1 VRSSDG
7 KIGQSVSDL
16 NIAYHAGNW
25 TYNQYSVGIEH
36 EGYVSDPSWFTDAMY
51 RSSARLAAFL
61 VDRYG
66 IPLDRQHIV
75 GHNEVPGATHTGP
88 GRYWDWDKYL
98 GYVRQYSD
106 GGGSGGYEQ
115 IVDNTT
121 SGRFAASGRW
131 SVSSWS
137 GEKYGRNYRYTRPAA
152 TNDTARYK
160 FKIPSTGRY
169 TVQSWWPSTSGYNA
183 ATPIGIS
190 TTSGLRWVRV
200 DQRHNGGQWVDV
212 GTFEMAAGDREN
224 VRVSRW
230 TSGGY
235 VVADAMRVVS
245 T

>member
-1 VRSSDG
+1 
-7 KIGQSVSDL
+7 
-16 NIAYHAGNW
+16 
-25 TYNQYSVGIEH
+25 
-36 EGYVSDPSWFTDAMY
+36 MY

-75 GHNEVPGATHTGP
+75 GHNEVPGTTHTDP

-200 DQRHNGGQWVDV
+200 DQRHKGGQWVDV